1 MQSLRDWFETP
12 LGHYLLEREQAYF
25 DEAVADVFGFNA
37 MQLGLES
44 LDFLR
49 ANRIPLRFMVG
60 TEISATLR
68 ADFRHLPVE
77 GNCVDLAVLPH
88 VLEFSE
94 DPHQILR
101 EVQRVLL
108 PEGQLII
115 SGFNPRSLWGMRR
128 LASRRPRECPW
139 NGSFISLPRL
149 KDWLALLDLEVTGGG
164 LSCYVPPFRHHNWLE
179 RAQFMEAAGDR
190 WWPISGGVYFIRA
203 VKRVHGMRVIKPNWK
218 DRRAARESL
227 ASVARRFNG
236 TATGTQRGALVR
248 HGESQ
253 ELRRSSDSAAV
264 LPFPPLAG
272 ERYPG
277 PGGSRERR
285 DQ

>member
-1 MQSLRDWFETP
+1 MQSLRDWFDTP
-12 LGHYLLEREQAYF
+12 LGQYLLGKERAYF

-37 MQLGLES
+37 VQLGLGS

-49 ANRIPLRFMVG
+49 ANRIPLRFTVG
-60 TEISATLR
+60 VEVAATLR

-77 GNCVDLAVLPH
+77 SNCVDLAVLPH

-108 PEGQLII
+108 PEGQVII
-115 SGFNPRSLWGMRR
+115 SGFNPRSLWGLRR
-128 LASRRPRECPW
+128 LTSRKPRECPW
-139 NGSFISLPRL
+139 YGNFISLPRL

-164 LSCYVPPFRHHNWLE
+164 LGCYVPPFHQEKWLE

-203 VKRVHGMRVIKPNWK
+203 VKRVHGMRVIKPNWN

-236 TATGTQRGALVR
+236 TATGTQRAVFVPQPR
-248 HGESQ
+248 SRDM
-253 ELRRSSDSAAV
+253 RRSPASAAV
-264 LPFPPLAG
+264 LPFPSLTG
-272 ERYPG
+272 ERVPG
-277 PGGSRERR
+277 PPRSREPREP
-285 DQ
+285 